1 MEKLLKK
8 LTAIFLVLVFC
19 LGIGTSSVYA
29 SEVFDTTPVDTIN
42 VSVYEDIQET
52 RSVPTAAVKKAIKWA
67 LRHSDDLVKSAA
79 RYIGKDAARVVE
91 RKLIKATPV
100 LKTLLKYDT
109 LVWKTVQDQLTHVV
123 GRQAAIWIRMAL
135 EWLL

>member
-8 LTAIFLVLVFC
+8 LTAISLAFVLC
-19 LGIGTSSVYA
+19 LGIGANSVYA
-29 SEVFDTTPVDTIN
+29 SKVFETTQVDTID
-42 VSVYEDIQET
+42 VSIDKEILET
-52 RSVPTAAVKKAIKWA
+52 RSVPTAAVKKAIKLA

-91 RKLIKATPV
+91 RNFVKAIPV
-100 LKTLLKYDT
+100 LNTLLEYDT
-109 LVWKTVQDQLTHVV
+109 LVWQTVQDQLTHVV

-135 EWLL
+135 EWML